1 MIRSLPKET
10 YRNFNSGML
19 SYAFHRISGIAL
31 SLYLFLHIYTLSA
44 ARKGSEAFDHSIAKW
59 DNTLGHL
66 LEYFLLFAVAYH
78 ALNGIR
84 IILADFFQ
92 MTLLHKRLIWL
103 TWIMFFVIIGLSLT
117 YFFPGLQI
125 ANRLNY

>member
-1 MIRSLPKET
+1 MIKSLPKEI

-19 SYAFHRISGIAL
+19 SYSFHRISGIAL

-44 ARKGSEAFDHSIAKW
+44 VRKGSEAFNHSIVKW
-59 DNTLGHL
+59 DNSLGHI

-78 ALNGIR
+78 TLNGIR

-103 TWIMFFVIIGLSLT
+103 TWILFFVIIGLSLS

-125 ANRLNY
+125 VSRLDS